1 MTPCLVAPAAAR
13 SVGMAVPRSGYS
25 HGMTDPR
32 LEDHAIGVELQ
43 IGELV
48 ERLERAEVQGQLDQV
63 ASLQVEIER
72 LQDDLARTADTIA
85 GEHWEKPEIHLPS
98 SA

>member
-1 MTPCLVAPAAAR
+1 M
-13 SVGMAVPRSGYS
+13 SSGIDGYQ

-48 ERLERAEVQGQLDQV
+48 ERLERAQVQGEL
-63 ASLQVEIER
+63 ARARELQSEIER
-72 LQDDLARTADTIA
+72 LQDELAETAETIA
-85 GEHWEKPEIHLPS
+85 GEHWDRPAIHQPRPAPS
-98 SA
+98 S

>member
-1 MTPCLVAPAAAR
+1 MSC
-13 SVGMAVPRSGYS
+13 SGHGYQCGMS
-25 HGMTDPR
+25 DPR

-48 ERLERAEVQGQLDQV
+48 ERRERAQVQGRTEQ
-63 ASLQVEIER
+63 ARELQVEIER
-72 LQDDLARTADTIA
+72 LQDDLAETADTIA
-85 GEHWEKPEIHLPS
+85 AEHWNRADIHLPR